1 MTIDYAPEIGK
12 RFVTVLEE
20 WLTPA
25 EFEQVRTLNDSR
37 EPGVCHS
44 HDFCDANM
52 AMDEA
57 FIDVLGRH
65 PTTLPEVTDQ
75 DYADALLAE
84 MYDANLWTRSWDW
97 AIEHYL
103 SHSPTAV
110 ALEAAG
116 WPEAQS

>member
-37 EPGVCHS
+37 QPGICHS

-52 AMDEA
+52 AMEQAFVDVFGSYQGLHQPGWEA
-57 FIDVLGRH
+57 LWGR
-65 PTTLPEVTDQ
+65 
-75 DYADALLAE
+75 A
-84 MYDANLWTRSWDW
+84 WDW

-103 SHSPTAV
+103 SHSPAAV

-116 WPEAQS
+116 WPEA